1 MWFDKGDLWILSTG
15 DHAGNRVSACGLLQ
29 GMTSSASLPFHPA
42 RLLPQNVRH
51 VPLPCHGRLV
61 IFDSGFDPR
70 LQARIADAGTGVSH
84 MGHCAS
90 LVRQLLCLSQKQ
102 SHTQNPSESAT
113 KPLWH
118 SQKCR
123 SIWISRLC
131 DMLRLESNVALQD
144 QTWHKWASD
153 CRTCP
158 VPFSQKYRNCRDVII
173 Y

>member
-1 MWFDKGDLWILSTG
+1 MTKDETGSQSSERTPGSFMLFLCKIILWFDGGDLWILSTG
-15 DHAGNRVSACGLLQ
+15 DQAGNRVSACGLLQ
-29 GMTSSASLPFHPA
+29 GMISSASLPFHPP

-51 VPLPCHGRLV
+51 VPLPCHCRATGRLV

-70 LQARIADAGTGVSH
+70 LQARIVDAGAGVSH

-123 SIWISRLC
+123 SL
-131 DMLRLESNVALQD
+131 DLDLKTL
-144 QTWHKWASD
+144 
-153 CRTCP
+153 
-158 VPFSQKYRNCRDVII
+158 
-173 Y
+173 